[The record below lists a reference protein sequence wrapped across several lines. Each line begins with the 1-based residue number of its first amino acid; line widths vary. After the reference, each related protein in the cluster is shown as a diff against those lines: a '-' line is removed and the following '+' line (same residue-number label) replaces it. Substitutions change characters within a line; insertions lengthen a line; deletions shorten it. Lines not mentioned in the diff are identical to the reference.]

1 LASRPP
7 ITTADYM
14 VVALSPTLI
23 FFLVGSLCFYLVE
36 VFYQGEYPYRLLWV
50 MAMFVMGIVALSRM
64 AMEEGWAYAFLYAA
78 GLALV
83 VAIALA
89 TFIQVSGPLAP
100 FGLFINLGLMAL
112 IWWSAYKL
120 VWDCTLMDEDQDS
133 SGEGLLQ
140 SIGLDRMN
148 GETSAGP
155 ARGRGGVLGANDDA
169 SGEISAAKDEGP
181 PDFDGV
187 TSAVADNTPDARLVD
202 WFQKLLEPDR
212 RPHAPGKW
220 VLYFSLAALPLFGL
234 GQWFIP
240 VANLG
245 SRRFAFWMMAI
256 YVASA
261 LLLLL
266 NTSFLGLRR
275 YLRQRRLEM
284 PLEMAAT
291 WLTVGTVMVAAL
303 LIFVYILPSPSP
315 EYSLSQLDIFKSKN
329 HDASNYSPGGPD
341 GTDQGESQQ
350 KTGSEEAEE
359 QGGEEAADKGGG
371 EKSGDQSGQNNA
383 GQNNQAKEQG
393 DSQGGD
399 KGSGQQQGKNGE
411 KSKSGE
417 GEKGKGEK
425 GKGEKGKGEKGDKSD
440 QGKSDSENKQSPS
453 KQQSGGKSGKGGS
466 PSKSQNGKPEK
477 QQESQK
483 NQESKSQGQ
492 PPQNKPQSKF
502 QPSKLIPRISS
513 MLGTILKWLFYLAIA
528 IVVVVFAYIYRKEL
542 LAAWNKL
549 LAELR
554 ELWARW
560 FGVKPSAELA
570 EAARLAAPPRTFSSY
585 ADPFASGMAARVP
598 LPELVRY
605 SFEALEAWGRDHTS
619 PRATGQ
625 TPHEFAQQ
633 LGDLD
638 NSVSREVRQLADLY
652 CQIAYARSLPAGG
665 IEVVRGFWQRM
676 GTTRRAA

>member
-1 LASRPP
+1 MSSRPP
-7 ITTADYM
+7 VTTADYM

-23 FFLVGSLCFYLVE
+23 FFLVGSLCFFLVE
-36 VFYQGEYPYRLLWV
+36 VFYQGQYPFRLLWV

-64 AMEEGWAYAFLYAA
+64 AMEEGWAYAFLYAT

-83 VAIALA
+83 VAIAMA
-89 TFIQVSGPLAP
+89 TFIQIQGPLAP

-120 VWDCTLMDEDQDS
+120 VWDCTLMDEGQDS

-148 GETSAGP
+148 GETSAP
-155 ARGRGGVLGANDDA
+155 AGKVASSSETVDAGSLHDDPA
-169 SGEISAAKDEGP
+169 SSEID
-181 PDFDGV
+181 
-187 TSAVADNTPDARLVD
+187 TTPEARLFD

-220 VLYFSLAALPLFGL
+220 VIYYSLAALPLFGI

-240 VANLG
+240 VEKLG

-284 PLEMAAT
+284 PLDMAAT
-291 WLTVGTVMVAAL
+291 WLAVGTVMVAAL
-303 LIFVYILPSPSP
+303 LIAVYILPSPSP

-329 HDASNYSPGGPD
+329 WDASKYSPGGPD
-341 GTDQGESQQ
+341 GSDKGESQQ
-350 KTGSEEAEE
+350 KANKEGAE
-359 QGGEEAADKGGG
+359 QKGGEQSSDKGGG
-371 EKSGDQSGQNNA
+371 DQKGDKSGQNND
-383 GQNNQAKEQG
+383 GQNDKSQSQG
-393 DSQGGD
+393 DSQSGEKGGG
-399 KGSGQQQGKNGE
+399 KEQGKSGE
-411 KSKSGE
+411 KSESQQ

-425 GKGEKGKGEKGDKSD
+425 GEKGDQSD
-440 QGKSDSENKQSPS
+440 DAKNGPKNKQSTG
-453 KQQSGGKSGKGGS
+453 KQQSGGESGKGGPS
-466 PSKSQNGKPEK
+466 SKSQNDKSDSKNQDSQSQRQNSQGKPP
-477 QQESQK
+477 ST
-483 NQESKSQGQ
+483 
-492 PPQNKPQSKF
+492 PPQSKLN
-502 QPSKLIPRISS
+502 PSNLLSRIPSF
-513 MLGTILKWLFYLAIA
+513 LGTILKWLLYVAIA
-528 IVVVVFAYIYRKEL
+528 IAAIYFAYVYRKEL
-542 LAAWNKL
+542 IAAWNKL
-549 LAELR
+549 LVELR
-554 ELWARW
+554 ELWAW
-560 FGVKPSAELA
+560 LFGAKRQVESAEQA
-570 EAARLAAPPRTFSSY
+570 VLAAPPRTFSSY
-585 ADPFASGMAARVP
+585 ADPFTSGLAARIP

-605 SFEALEAWGRDHTS
+605 SFEALEAWGRDHGS

-638 NSVSREVRQLADLY
+638 NSVSREVKQLADLY
-652 CQIAYARSLPAGG
+652 CQIAFARSLPDGG
-665 IEVVRGFWQRM
+665 IELVRGFWQRM
-676 GTTRRAA
+676 SGTRRAA